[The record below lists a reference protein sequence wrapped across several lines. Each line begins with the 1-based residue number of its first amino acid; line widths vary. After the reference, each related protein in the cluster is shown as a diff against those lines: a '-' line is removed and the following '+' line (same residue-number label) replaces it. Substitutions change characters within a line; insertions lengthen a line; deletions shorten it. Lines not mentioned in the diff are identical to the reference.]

1 MDKSDKVL
9 FLPMTSGLPEVR
21 QGICLRVLHSLS
33 PVCEFR
39 YTMYLHPLRLH
50 GSVPVLL
57 AADFKCFGFGVKVFP
72 AHVLSPPDCM
82 YKLPDPKGV
91 KIYSLGISMIIS

>member
-1 MDKSDKVL
+1 MDKSDR
-9 FLPMTSGLPEVR
+9 FLSLPRTSELPAVR
-21 QGICLRVLHSLS
+21 QEIYLRVLHSLS

-57 AADFKCFGFGVKVFP
+57 AD
-72 AHVLSPPDCM
+72 
-82 YKLPDPKGV
+82 
-91 KIYSLGISMIIS
+91 IR